1 MSEHVTESDDGSLV
15 VAAAVIIRSGR
26 LLVVSKTAAPDV
38 FYLPGGKP
46 DPGEDLETALLRE
59 LREEL
64 GLVPVAFSPLQEVR
78 ALAALERIPM
88 TMTVYDTTITDL
100 PRPAAE
106 LSAMRWI
113 TGHEPDLTLA
123 PAVRDHVLPLLRSRG
138 LLD

>member
-1 MSEHVTESDDGSLV
+1 MSDHISGPEDALV
-15 VAAAVIIRSGR
+15 VAAAAIIRSGR
-26 LLVVSKTAAPDV
+26 LLVVSKTAAPEV

-64 GLVPVAFSPLQEVR
+64 RLVPVAWSPLQEVR

-88 TMTVYDTTITDL
+88 TLTVYDTTITGE
-100 PRPAAE
+100 PRPAGE
-106 LSAMRWI
+106 LAAMRWI

-138 LLD
+138 LLA